1 MRVTPA
7 TNTHSRA
14 FINLQRA
21 AVLVSQLEPL
31 SAGPVELL
39 ATEGPAVLRPHVKFT
54 LAFIAEKDQNAQR
67 FTYLCDAL
75 QWQRLEI
82 SKMKI
87 LKSLAHAS
95 HSLHTSYKI

>member
-67 FTYLCDAL
+67 FTYLCNAL
-75 QWQRLEI
+75 QWLRLKLI
-82 SKMKI
+82 KW
-87 LKSLAHAS
+87 KS
-95 HSLHTSYKI
+95 